1 MALLELTTMRVSK
14 FLAHW
19 SGLALMTILSLWYFQ
34 GLWVAP
40 NGFLGVNGDGYKN
53 YATVE
58 YHVKNDAQYHH
69 FEGMNYPYGD
79 HLAFAD
85 AQPILANGMKFF
97 CRHIYDISS
106 HSRAILHTFLL
117 LSFWLCYLFIYL
129 IFRQLGQKKDYA
141 SLAAMAITWLSP
153 QLIRWE
159 EHYALGYVFVIPML
173 LYMLLRYS
181 ENKAWKF
188 SLFISIFTIF
198 VAQIHLYYLA
208 IVILFLSFFHFFD
221 FFKNT
226 TQKVSLLAHFCLQ
239 AILPACFVVFYW
251 LKIDNT
257 ITDRPAVPGG
267 FLTYRALWQGL
278 FDAPNSLIFNILQW
292 KPPYIFAPME
302 NIVYLGIAVLLTP
315 FLFFRK
321 IVDKINAIRERKI
334 DQPSNHPWT
343 LFLWASLPLFLLSL
357 GIPFVWSDWEKYLS
371 LTGGLQQFRG
381 VGRFAW
387 VFFYVINIGTYVA
400 VGNYFFDKKNI
411 QKRYIPYILVGIACL
426 DAAYLHRN
434 PIVVLPPD
442 FFKKDIQIFDNHKNI
457 DWKKYQAILP
467 LPYFH
472 IGSEQ
477 FDISTEGF
485 TLPYSFYFSIEKN
498 LPSIASQGSRTS
510 FEQSY
515 QLQRFA
521 TTQNDY
527 KPLYLNDLPNQ
538 KSVLIIQNKK
548 AFAKDTLYPSWN
560 NFEIKYLCEN
570 DILRFYE
577 TSFQAKNTFQPFEK
591 NIFATPTLFLHHENI
606 VFKGHLEGQ
615 KAHQKHQVSFR
626 WLCEQSPQPLL
637 EYHIR
642 ELDPTT
648 GAQLQL
654 VHYGCRYF
662 RKSMSDDHFVS
673 CELPFETWFDNS
685 NIEVTLF
692 YTKAPQNVPLVIRD
706 FKIF

>member
-1 MALLELTTMRVSK
+1 MRFFKIIAL
-14 FLAHW
+14 W
-19 SGLALMTILSLWYFQ
+19 SGLVLMTALSLWYFQ

-79 HLAFAD
+79 HIAFAD
-85 AQPILANGMKFF
+85 AQPILANGIKFF
-97 CRHIYDISS
+97 CRHVMDVSS
-106 HSRAILHTFLL
+106 HTRAILHTFLL

-129 IFRQLGQKKDYA
+129 IFRRLGQKKDYA
-141 SLAAMAITWLSP
+141 SLAAVAITWLSP
-153 QLIRWE
+153 QLARWE

-173 LYMLLRYS
+173 LYLLLRHS

-188 SLFISIFTIF
+188 SFFITIFTVF

-208 IVILFLSFFHFFD
+208 IVVLFLSFYHFFD
-221 FFKNT
+221 FLKKDVK
-226 TQKVSLLAHFCLQ
+226 KVETIAHFLLQ
-239 AILPACFVVFYW
+239 AILPACFITFYW
-251 LKIDNT
+251 LKIDNN

-278 FDAPNSLIFNILQW
+278 FDAPNSFIFNILQW

-302 NIVYLGIAVLLTP
+302 NIVYLGIAVILLPFIFFKKIAETIHTMRRTKKILVPKTP
-315 FLFFRK
+315 L
-321 IVDKINAIRERKI
+321 
-334 DQPSNHPWT
+334 S
-343 LFLWASLPLFLLSL
+343 LFLLAALPLFLLSL
-357 GIPFVWSDWEKYLS
+357 GLPFVISDWEKYLS

-387 VFFYVINIGTYVA
+387 VFFYVVNIVGFVS
-400 VGNYFFDKKNI
+400 VGNYFFAQKNI
-411 QKRYIPYILVGIACL
+411 YKRYLPYFLVGFSLL
-426 DAAYLHRN
+426 DAAYLHRK
-434 PIVVLPPD
+434 PIVVLPVD
-442 FFKKDIQIFDNHKNI
+442 FFKKDIQVFDNQKNI

-472 IGSEQ
+472 VGSEQ
-477 FDISTEGF
+477 FDISAEGF
-485 TLPYSFYFSIEKN
+485 TLPYTFYFSIEKN
-498 LPSIASQGSRTS
+498 LPSIGSQGSRTS

-515 QLQRFA
+515 LLQRFA
-521 TTQNDY
+521 TTQNNH
-527 KPLYLNDLPNQ
+527 KPLYINDLLNQ
-538 KSVLIIQNKK
+538 KPVLILQNKK
-548 AFAKDTLYPSWN
+548 AFVKDTLYTSWN
-560 NFEIKYLCEN
+560 NFEVKYLCEN
-570 DILRFYE
+570 DVLRFYE
-577 TSFQAKNTFQPFEK
+577 TSFQEKTAFTPFEK
-591 NIFATPTLFLHHENI
+591 NNFEAPKMFLHNENI
-606 VFKGHLEGQ
+606 IFKGHLDGQ

-662 RKSMSDDHFVS
+662 RKNMSDDHFVS
-673 CELPFETWFDNS
+673 CELPFETWFENS
-685 NIEVTLF
+685 LIEVTLF
-692 YTKAPQNVPLVIRD
+692 YTKAPQNVPLIIDD